1 MFPILAKID
10 GFILHTYGVLLAVG
24 FLLAIVVALR
34 EARRIGLDSNR
45 IMDLAFY
52 ILIAA
57 LIGSRVFYVLTNWA
71 EFRDH
76 PIEIIFFWHGGLV
89 FYGGLVFAFLTGLWY
104 VRKHHLNFT
113 QLADLFAPSI
123 PLGQALGRLGCFS
136 AGCCYGAPTGV
147 PWAVT
152 FKDPD
157 SLAPLGVPLHPTQL
171 YESAATFII
180 FLVLRA
186 MRTHPRFQG
195 KLFWFYLLFYSTARF
210 IIEMYRNDPR
220 GWAIP
225 QVLST
230 AQAVGVIAIPLAVY
244 MLLRGRAKKFGV
256 M

>member
-24 FLLAIVVALR
+24 FLLAVVVALR
-34 EARRIGLDSNR
+34 EARRIGLDSNL

-136 AGCCYGAPTGV
+136 AG
-147 PWAVT
+147 
-152 FKDPD
+152 
-157 SLAPLGVPLHPTQL
+157 
-171 YESAATFII
+171 
-180 FLVLRA
+180 
-186 MRTHPRFQG
+186 
-195 KLFWFYLLFYSTARF
+195 
-210 IIEMYRNDPR
+210 
-220 GWAIP
+220 
-225 QVLST
+225 
-230 AQAVGVIAIPLAVY
+230 
-244 MLLRGRAKKFGV
+244 
-256 M
+256 